1 MSINIR
7 DQHSNG
13 SPTSGMTKSYKSP
26 RSLFG
31 IVMTALAGLCLAI
44 SLLPLFA
51 VMLYVL
57 GKGFSRLNLS
67 LFTQLPPAPGLEE
80 GGIGNAI
87 LGTLIV
93 VAIATL
99 MSVPFGVLAAVYL
112 SEFSSGKITR
122 WIRFA
127 TNVLAGVPSIIAGV
141 FAYGIIVAP
150 TLRFSAI
157 AGGVALAVLML
168 PTIVRTT
175 DEALQIVPQDIR
187 WASVGVGA
195 SNYQTV
201 LRIVLPAAVPA
212 ILTGVTLAI
221 ARAAGETAP
230 LIFTALNSPF
240 WPNWPPQGLFESI
253 ATLSVL
259 VYQFATTFDKV
270 QNELAWTASL
280 ILVVLILLTSVLAR
294 WATRKKVY

>member
-31 IVMTALAGLCLAI
+31 IVMTALAGLRLAI

-57 GKGFSRLNLS
+57 GKGFSRLNFS
-67 LFTQLPPAPGLEE
+67 LFNQLTPAPGLEE

-99 MSVPFGVLAAVYL
+99 MRVPFGVLAAVYL

-141 FAYGIIVAP
+141 FAYGLIVAL
-150 TLRFSAI
+150 TGQFSAI

-270 QNELAWTASL
+270 QNELAWAASL